1 MMRVLIL
8 ILVMAS
14 GWCSAVCA
22 VEVKYWDRLPLAVP
36 LTAGQERILMLDE
49 DVRVGLPKA
58 IASKLRVQSVGGTV
72 YLRAAEA
79 LPPTRLQLQSVKSGD
94 IILID
99 IEALEGS
106 EALEPIKIVAHAQSP
121 DMEVAKDAAPAA
133 TPIPVVL
140 TRYAAQNLYAPLR
153 TVAHLPGVRRVPLTD
168 SIAFST
174 LLPTERVSI
183 KALAAWRQGDYW
195 VTAVKIVNRG
205 PGKVA
210 LDPRHLQATLYAATF
225 QHADLGLAG
234 TPEDTTVAY
243 LVTRGSDLK
252 HAMLLPPPKQEAADH
267 ES

>member
-1 MMRVLIL
+1 MTRFLIL
-8 ILVMAS
+8 MLVVAA
-14 GWCSAVCA
+14 GWCSVAGA

-36 LTAGQERILMLDE
+36 LTVAQERILLLDE
-49 DVRVGLPKA
+49 DVRVGLPGA
-58 IASKLRVQSVGGTV
+58 IAGKLRVQSVGGTV
-72 YLRAAEA
+72 YLRAAEP

-106 EALEPIKIVAHAQSP
+106 ETLEPVKIVAQAP
-121 DMEVAKDAAPAA
+121 VPEVEAAKQATPAA
-133 TPIPVVL
+133 TPVPVVL

-153 TVAHLPGVRRVPLTD
+153 TVAPLPGVRRVPL
-168 SIAFST
+168 SGSVALSS

-183 KALAAWRQGDYW
+183 KALAAWRLGDYW

-225 QHADLGLAG
+225 QHADLGLTG

-243 LVTRGSDLK
+243 LVTRGGDLK
-252 HAMLLPPPKQEAADH
+252 HALLLPPPKPEAADH

>member
-8 ILVMAS
+8 ILLMAS
-14 GWCSAVCA
+14 GWCSAVGA

-36 LTAGQERILMLDE
+36 LTVGQERVLMLDE
-49 DVRVGLPKA
+49 DVRVGLPSA
-58 IASKLRVQSVGGTV
+58 IAGKMRVQSVGGTV

-79 LPPTRLQLQSVKSGD
+79 LPPTRLQLQSVKTGD

-99 IEALEGS
+99 IEALQGS
-106 EALEPIKIVAHAQSP
+106 ETLEPVKIVAQVQTP
-121 DMEVAKDAAPAA
+121 DAKTEKDEPPAA
-133 TPIPVVL
+133 TPVPVVL
-140 TRYAAQNLYAPLR
+140 TRYAAQNLYSPLR
-153 TVAHLPGVRRVPLTD
+153 TVAPLPGVRRVPLTD

-183 KALAAWRQGDYW
+183 KALAAWRLGDYW

-252 HAMLLPPPKQEAADH
+252 HAMLLPPPKPEAADH

>member
-1 MMRVLIL
+1 MMRVLIMML
-8 ILVMAS
+8 AIAA
-14 GWCSAVCA
+14 GWCSAVGA

-36 LTAGQERILMLDE
+36 LTVGQERILLLDE
-49 DVRVGLPKA
+49 DVRVGLPGA
-58 IASKLRVQSVGGTV
+58 IAGKLRVQSVGGTV
-72 YLRAAEA
+72 YLRAAEP
-79 LPPTRLQLQSVKSGD
+79 LPPTRLQLQSLKSGD

-106 EALEPIKIVAHAQSP
+106 ETLEPVKIVAQAP
-121 DMEVAKDAAPAA
+121 VPEVEAAKQATPAA
-133 TPIPVVL
+133 TPVPVVL

-153 TVAHLPGVRRVPLTD
+153 TVAPLPGVRRVPLSD
-168 SIAFST
+168 SVAFSS

-183 KALAAWRQGDYW
+183 KALAAWRLGDYW
-195 VTAVKIVNRG
+195 VTAIKIVNRG

-225 QHADLGLAG
+225 QHADLGLTG

-243 LVTRGSDLK
+243 LVTRGGDLK
-252 HAMLLPPPKQEAADH
+252 HALLFPPPKPEADDH

>member
-1 MMRVLIL
+1 
-8 ILVMAS
+8 
-14 GWCSAVCA
+14 
-22 VEVKYWDRLPLAVP
+22 
-36 LTAGQERILMLDE
+36 MLDE
-49 DVRVGLPKA
+49 DVRVGLPSA

-99 IEALEGS
+99 IEALDGS
-106 EALEPIKIVAHAQSP
+106 EALEPVKIVDQIQVP
-121 DMEVAKDAAPAA
+121 DAETKKDAAPAA
-133 TPIPVVL
+133 TPVPVVL

-153 TVAHLPGVRRVPLTD
+153 TVAPLPGVRRVPLTD

-183 KALAAWRQGDYW
+183 KALAAWRLGDYW

-225 QHADLGLAG
+225 QHPDLGLAG
-234 TPEDTTVAY
+234 TPEDTTVVY
-243 LVTRGSDLK
+243 LVTRGGDLK
-252 HAMLLPPPKQEAADH
+252 HALLLPPPRSEAADH
-267 ES
+267 EI

>member
-1 MMRVLIL
+1 MMRVLIMML
-8 ILVMAS
+8 AIAA
-14 GWCSAVCA
+14 GWCSAVGA

-36 LTAGQERILMLDE
+36 LTVGQERVLMLDE
-49 DVRVGLPKA
+49 DVRVGVPGA
-58 IASKLRVQSVGGTV
+58 IADKLRVQSVGGTV
-72 YLRAAEA
+72 YLRAAGP

-99 IEALEGS
+99 IEALES
-106 EALEPIKIVAHAQSP
+106 TEALEPVKIVAQAQAP
-121 DMEVAKDAAPAA
+121 DVEAAKDTSPAK
-133 TPIPVVL
+133 TPVSVVL

-153 TVAHLPGVRRVPLTD
+153 TVAPLPGVRRVPLSD
-168 SIAFST
+168 STAFST

-183 KALAAWRQGDYW
+183 KALAAWRLGDYW

-210 LDPRHLQATLYAATF
+210 LDPRHLHATLYAATF

-234 TPEDTTVAY
+234 TPEDTTVVY
-243 LVTRGSDLK
+243 LVTRGGDLE
-252 HAMLLPPPKQEAADH
+252 HALLLPPPKPEADDH

>member
-1 MMRVLIL
+1 MMRALIL
-8 ILVMAS
+8 ILVTATS
-14 GWCSAVCA
+14 WCTAVGA

-36 LTAGQERILMLDE
+36 LTVGQERVLMLDE
-49 DVRVGLPKA
+49 DVRVGLPSA

-99 IEALEGS
+99 IEALDGNET
-106 EALEPIKIVAHAQSP
+106 LEPVKIVAQVQAP
-121 DMEVAKDAAPAA
+121 DMEVAKDAAPAT
-133 TPIPVVL
+133 TPVPVVL

-153 TVAHLPGVRRVPLTD
+153 TVAPLPGVQRVPLTD
-168 SIAFST
+168 SIVFST

-183 KALAAWRQGDYW
+183 KPLAAWRFGDYW
-195 VTAVKIVNRG
+195 VTAVKIANRG
-205 PGKVA
+205 PGKVV

-243 LVTRGSDLK
+243 LVTRGGDLK
-252 HAMLLPPPKQEAADH
+252 HALLLPPPKTEAADH